1 MKFNTD
7 LEVNVTTWVQ
17 KHASADE
24 LLGKGG
30 SSMATR
36 KVCAYNQTR
45 ECFLGLEVTI
55 ADLSNANFQ
64 ERVVALTL
72 NSGEGL
78 LMVPFSGVPETGLRS
93 PIDLIYLD
101 QDSRVIEAV
110 ESFPVSHFATPNKQ
124 TACVLAL
131 PTHSIYSSQ
140 TQTGDQLV
148 ICAAEEMESNL
159 ERFSAANGGGLAVNA
174 VAVLR
179 ENPLWSGGPGLL
191 QLEDRSKDDLAIS
204 TQVHEIPLIEPG
216 TRGNWPPKNWLQRW
230 WSPDPRV
237 APRDP
242 AHGLA
247 AYYWNGAA
255 PQAHSVKD
263 ISSSGLYLVTEERWY
278 PGTLVM
284 MTLQRTECGEE
295 NAERSISVHSRAIR
309 WGNDG
314 VGLQFVMANPNLAH
328 SGVTAAV
335 DGVDKKELERFLK
348 RLRMGDTV

>member
-1 MKFNTD
+1 MYRTD
-7 LEVNVTTWVQ
+7 LEVNVTTWAQ
-17 KHASADE
+17 KKHAGAED
-24 LLGKGG
+24 LPGAGGLYLG
-30 SSMATR
+30 TR

-45 ECFLGLEVTI
+45 ECFLGLEVIT

-64 ERVVALTL
+64 ERVMALTL

-78 LMVPFSGVPETGLRS
+78 LMLPFCGVPETGMRS

-101 QDSRVIEAV
+101 PDYRVIEAV
-110 ESFPVSHFATPNKQ
+110 ESFPVSHFATLNQQP
-124 TACVLAL
+124 ACVLAL

-148 ICAAEEMESNL
+148 ICAADEMETSL
-159 ERFSAANGGGLAVNA
+159 ERFSAASGAGFAVNA

-179 ENPLWSGGPGLL
+179 QDPLWSGGPGLL
-191 QLEDRSKDDLAIS
+191 QLEDQSREELAIPS
-204 TQVHEIPLIEPG
+204 PIHELPLVEPG
-216 TRGNWPPKNWLQRW
+216 SRANWPPKNWLQRW
-230 WSPDPRV
+230 WSPDPRM

-242 AHGLA
+242 ATGLA

-255 PQAHSVKD
+255 PQAHNVKD
-263 ISSSGLYLVTEERWY
+263 ISASGLYLVTEERWY

-295 NAERSISVHSRAIR
+295 NAERSISVHSRAVR

-314 VGLQFVMANPNLAH
+314 VGLQFVMAKPNLAH
-328 SGVTAAV
+328 SGVTSAV
-335 DGVDKKELERFLK
+335 DGLDKKELDRFLK
-348 RLRMGDTV
+348 RLRMGES